1 MPTSAAMVTMRDDG
15 PEMGNALR
23 LLFTSRGFRIEEYGE
38 NLLAAIGSHP
48 LDQEELK
55 KIGPERG

>member
-1 MPTSAAMVTMRDDG
+1 MVAVLDDG
-15 PEMGNALR
+15 PEMGRALR
-23 LLFTSRGFRIEEYGE
+23 RLLTKRRFRIEEYEE
-38 NLLAAIGSHP
+38 NLLAAMDSHA